1 MDMGRGFLMV
11 ASQKE
16 SIPAWMR
23 IVEIVFG
30 ILAIILGI
38 LVFIAPTYISFLVFV
53 LAMCAVIVLLGFG
66 LIYRGLTQKERTGTM
81 RFLLIIGGIILIIL
95 GIYLYVDA
103 TLFAALLL
111 VWIFG
116 IALAVDGIM
125 AITYAFTSIR
135 IKSWQRWTLII
146 IGIIEAI
153 LGFFVVVVPLFG
165 VNVFNILAI
174 IALIFVGIAYIIAG
188 ITGEQF
194 VPSRPSSMGK
204 E

>member
-1 MDMGRGFLMV
+1 MV

-23 IVEIVFG
+23 IVEILFG

-66 LIYRGLTQKERTGTM
+66 LIYRGLTQKERPGTM
-81 RFLLIIGGIILIIL
+81 RLLLIIGGVILIIL

-153 LGFFVVVVPLFG
+153 LGFFIVVIPLFG

>member
-1 MDMGRGFLMV
+1 MV

-23 IVEIVFG
+23 IVEIIIG

-153 LGFFVVVVPLFG
+153 LGFFVVVVPFFG

-194 VPSRPSSMGK
+194 VPSRPSSMG
-204 E
+204 